1 MTGPEAYQWL
11 RHIQLVDSA
20 RRLLSVVGRLARKD
34 HLAGVAALLEQVAGS
49 TADSSHT
56 SDNLA
61 LIASLVLKDHESPAT
76 RNSDSWSAAGCEALQ
91 MLKAAVFPDAQQ
103 TMELSELV
111 RCTTVEHAEAVCS
124 ICHEMLL
131 DVLCDSGTCIPM
143 LLAAEGQRWQALE
156 SRCLDVA
163 VADVQSLG
171 AELPR
176 LPQRLLMRILG
187 SDHLQVQSEMDVWH
201 LLAGWLDARSP
212 WQPRDMPTFL
222 TEGVRLLQLTRN
234 QLDEM
239 DTHPAVQRCGT
250 SSRLVAAAYLHASG
264 HCGTLCSQ
272 LVPLALWRRLTA
284 AGPRLCLGPK
294 AATPA
299 EPVTPVQ
306 AARAAPVATPLTD
319 LSDDGAASPPS
330 GVLADA
336 VPIMRIEAAPSPQA
350 TAAMEILTLTV
361 ADDWL
366 ISGEHWEDIT
376 DTACDKIDL
385 ARHLKRLRRA

>member
-1 MTGPEAYQWL
+1 M
-11 RHIQLVDSA
+11 
-20 RRLLSVVGRLARKD
+20 SVVGRLARKD